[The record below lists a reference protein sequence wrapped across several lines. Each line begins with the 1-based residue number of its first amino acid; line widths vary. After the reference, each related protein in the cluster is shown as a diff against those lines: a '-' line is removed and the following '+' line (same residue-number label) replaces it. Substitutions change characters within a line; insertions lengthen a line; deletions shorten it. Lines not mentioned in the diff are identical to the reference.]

1 MNKFYLILSL
11 TVMSFFPAHGED
23 IGSIEEIITTGTI
36 QTDPAMSAW
45 RSGDFETAEIEF
57 KQNAFCALR
66 IERNFISGVEGAR
79 DSTIRS
85 DVGTDIDVPSQPS
98 GGLGGANVAPTSQPV
113 IPKIQLN
120 SSDFRDTDNEG
131 TRTCEDRGF
140 QIYMMGMSQLKL
152 GKRDEAKA
160 TLLRSTGLRKNL
172 YDAHF
177 RLSLLEYQ
185 DNNIKEANKHFKK
198 LRKIGSK
205 CKKCEAKKEI
215 TAQIK
220 YLENL
225 LA

>member
-1 MNKFYLILSL
+1 MSKLRLILIFSL
-11 TVMSFFPAHGED
+11 TSFLPAKSED

-45 RSGDFETAEIEF
+45 RAGDFATAEIEF

-66 IERNFISGVEGAR
+66 VERNFISGLEGAR

-85 DVGTDIDVPSQPS
+85 DVGTDIDLPAQPS
-98 GGLGGANVAPTSQPV
+98 GGLGGAVVAPTTQPV
-113 IPKIQLN
+113 IPKVQLN
-120 SSDFRDTDNEG
+120 SSDFRNKDNEG

-177 RLSLLEYQ
+177 RLSLMEYQ
-185 DNNIKEANKHFKK
+185 DNNLKKANEHYKK
-198 LRKIGSK
+198 LKKLGSK
-205 CKKCEAKKEI
+205 CKKCVAKKEI
-215 TAQIK
+215 VAQIK

-225 LA
+225 LG

>member
-1 MNKFYLILSL
+1 
-11 TVMSFFPAHGED
+11 MSFSPAYGED
-23 IGSIEEIITTGTI
+23 IDSIEEVITTGTI

-57 KQNAFCALR
+57 RQNAFCALR

-98 GGLGGANVAPTSQPV
+98 GGLGGAVVAPTSQPV

-120 SSDFRDTDNEG
+120 SSDFRDSDNEG

-160 TLLRSTGLRKNL
+160 TLLRSTKLRKNL

-185 DNNIKEANKHFKK
+185 DNNMKEANKHFKK

-215 TAQIK
+215 IAQIK

-225 LA
+225 LT

>member
-1 MNKFYLILSL
+1 
-11 TVMSFFPAHGED
+11 MSFSPAYGED
-23 IGSIEEIITTGTI
+23 IDSIEEVITTGTI

-57 KQNAFCALR
+57 RQNAFCALR

-98 GGLGGANVAPTSQPV
+98 GGLGGAVVAPTSQPV

-120 SSDFRDTDNEG
+120 SSDFRDSDNEG

-160 TLLRSTGLRKNL
+160 TLLRSTKLRKNL

-185 DNNIKEANKHFKK
+185 DNNMKEANKHFKK

-215 TAQIK
+215 IAQIK

>member
-1 MNKFYLILSL
+1 
-11 TVMSFFPAHGED
+11 MSFSPAYGED
-23 IGSIEEIITTGTI
+23 IDSIEEVITTGTI

-57 KQNAFCALR
+57 RQNAFCALR

-98 GGLGGANVAPTSQPV
+98 GGLGGAVVAPTSQPV

-120 SSDFRDTDNEG
+120 SSDFRDSDNEG

-160 TLLRSTGLRKNL
+160 TLLRSTKLRKNL

-185 DNNIKEANKHFKK
+185 DNNMKESNKHFKK

-215 TAQIK
+215 IAQIK

>member
-1 MNKFYLILSL
+1 
-11 TVMSFFPAHGED
+11 MSFSPAYGED
-23 IGSIEEIITTGTI
+23 IDSIEEVITTGTI

-57 KQNAFCALR
+57 RQNAFCALR

-98 GGLGGANVAPTSQPV
+98 GGLGGAVVAPTSQPV

-120 SSDFRDTDNEG
+120 SSDFRDSDNEG

-160 TLLRSTGLRKNL
+160 TLLRSTKLRKNL

-185 DNNIKEANKHFKK
+185 DNNMKEANKHFKK

-215 TAQIK
+215 IAQIK
-220 YLENL
+220 YLENPSCL
-225 LA
+225 KKI

>member
-1 MNKFYLILSL
+1 
-11 TVMSFFPAHGED
+11 
-23 IGSIEEIITTGTI
+23 
-36 QTDPAMSAW
+36 
-45 RSGDFETAEIEF
+45 
-57 KQNAFCALR
+57 
-66 IERNFISGVEGAR
+66 
-79 DSTIRS
+79 
-85 DVGTDIDVPSQPS
+85 
-98 GGLGGANVAPTSQPV
+98 
-113 IPKIQLN
+113 
-120 SSDFRDTDNEG
+120 
-131 TRTCEDRGF
+131 
-140 QIYMMGMSQLKL
+140 MMGMSQLKL

-215 TAQIK
+215 AAQIK

>member
-1 MNKFYLILSL
+1 
-11 TVMSFFPAHGED
+11 MSFSHAYGED
-23 IGSIEEIITTGTI
+23 IDSIEEVITTGTI

-57 KQNAFCALR
+57 RQNAFCALR

-98 GGLGGANVAPTSQPV
+98 GGLGGAVVAPTSQPV

-120 SSDFRDTDNEG
+120 SSDFRDSDNEG

-160 TLLRSTGLRKNL
+160 TLLRSTKLRKNL

-185 DNNIKEANKHFKK
+185 DNNMKEANKHFKK

-215 TAQIK
+215 IAQIK